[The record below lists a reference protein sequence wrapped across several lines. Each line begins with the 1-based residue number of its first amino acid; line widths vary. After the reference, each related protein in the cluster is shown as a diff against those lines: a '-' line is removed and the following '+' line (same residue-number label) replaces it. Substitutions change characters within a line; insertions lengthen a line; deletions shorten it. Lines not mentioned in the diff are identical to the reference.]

1 MQVRENLKRGTVE
14 MVLLHLLL
22 ERNMYGYEILQE
34 MKKRSNDKFFLKDG
48 SMYPILYRMIDK
60 GLIED
65 EQVLV
70 GRRRTRVY
78 YHITEAG
85 KKYLEDTITAQI
97 KSTVGNSK
105 VYEYTVKEYADY
117 LFAHKENNA
126 EFAKAAELIEAM
138 VNYGSYAQ
146 IYAGYNTENL
156 AVGDAKNL
164 KSLDDVL
171 ISEYYEPSIY
181 ETKVQFA
188 GANLSLLSTTTLRM
202 YFQIINVEANEVQFG
217 YQGQLLEMK
226 QSGDYYYVELVGIP
240 ASKLDDKFCID
251 VYDGSTNFQVIYS
264 PMAYCTSVVTRA
276 TTETR
281 TEDLKN
287 LIKALVLYN
296 QAADAYISED

>member
-1 MQVRENLKRGTVE
+1 MCIRD
-14 MVLLHLLL
+14 
-22 ERNMYGYEILQE
+22 
-34 MKKRSNDKFFLKDG
+34 S
-48 SMYPILYRMIDK
+48 
-60 GLIED
+60 
-65 EQVLV
+65 
-70 GRRRTRVY
+70 
-78 YHITEAG
+78 
-85 KKYLEDTITAQI
+85 

-117 LFAHKENNA
+117 LFEHNEGNE
-126 EFAKAAELIEAM
+126 EFTKAAALIEAM

-164 KSLDDVL
+164 KSLDDVW
-171 ISEYYEPSIY
+171 ITAYYEPSPY

-202 YFQIINVEANEVQFG
+202 YFKITDIDAESVLIG
-217 YQGQLLEMK
+217 YGGQALEK
-226 QSGDYYYVELVGIP
+226 TQSGDYYYVELVGIP
-240 ASKLDDKFCID
+240 ASKLDDEFVID
-251 VYDGSTNFQVIYS
+251 VSDGSTNFQVIYS

-296 QAADAYISED
+296 RAADAYMSNSENQ

>member
-1 MQVRENLKRGTVE
+1 
-14 MVLLHLLL
+14 
-22 ERNMYGYEILQE
+22 
-34 MKKRSNDKFFLKDG
+34 
-48 SMYPILYRMIDK
+48 
-60 GLIED
+60 
-65 EQVLV
+65 
-70 GRRRTRVY
+70 
-78 YHITEAG
+78 
-85 KKYLEDTITAQI
+85 
-97 KSTVGNSK
+97 
-105 VYEYTVKEYADY
+105 
-117 LFAHKENNA
+117 
-126 EFAKAAELIEAM
+126 
-138 VNYGSYAQ
+138 
-146 IYAGYNTENL
+146 
-156 AVGDAKNL
+156 
-164 KSLDDVL
+164 
-171 ISEYYEPSIY
+171 
-181 ETKVQFA
+181 
-188 GANLSLLSTTTLRM
+188 M